1 MSYEPIPPITPPL
14 GRGGMSNYRHDTIHE
29 KILENSGE
37 INRVHERTRQK
48 GIHKL
53 MRSGT
58 RLGNFVKLFYRIIWD
73 VTYR

>member
-1 MSYEPIPPITPPL
+1 MSYEPIPPVTPPL
-14 GRGGMSNYRHDTIHE
+14 GRGGMSNYRHDTLHE
-29 KILENSGE
+29 KILENSD
-37 INRVHERTRQK
+37 RAARSQPK

-58 RLGNFVKLFYRIIWD
+58 RKGKFVKFFYQMIWD